1 MEVERVRSQS
11 SLATVNSASGD
22 IFDDHYIGIRREEP
36 EQEISIP
43 SRTSVENKVSYIKL
57 HSEKVH
63 PKEEKAK
70 QVGWWLGR
78 VEEVYEDY
86 FTASLE
92 DLHGRISAAE
102 FSKEEITPSD
112 LNLLAPNV
120 RFSYTV
126 TQMDRRSGREY
137 VSKLSLS
144 GPAIWTKK
152 DFEKAKESYEKL
164 FPEELFE
171 F

>member
-1 MEVERVRSQS
+1 MRSQAKIKTFNNTS
-11 SLATVNSASGD
+11 ETML
-22 IFDDHYIGIRREEP
+22 DDYYVGNGREES
-36 EQEISIP
+36 EISI
-43 SRTSVENKVSYIKL
+43 SSSTSVEKKSPYTFPFP
-57 HSEKVH
+57 KVH
-63 PKEEKAK
+63 PKQEKAK
-70 QVGWWLGR
+70 QVGWWIGR

-86 FTASLE
+86 FTVSLE
-92 DLHGRISAAE
+92 DLKGRLSTAE
-102 FSKEEITPSD
+102 FDKEEITPSD

-137 VSKLSLS
+137 ISRISLN
-144 GPAIWTKK
+144 GPAVWTGK
-152 DFEKAKESYEKL
+152 DTDRAKELYEEF

>member
-1 MEVERVRSQS
+1 MRSQ
-11 SLATVNSASGD
+11 AKIKTFNNTSGTML
-22 IFDDHYIGIRREEP
+22 DDYYVGNGREEP
-36 EQEISIP
+36 EISI
-43 SRTSVENKVSYIKL
+43 SSSTSAEKKYPYIDCIF
-57 HSEKVH
+57 ERVR
-63 PKEEKAK
+63 PKQEKAK
-70 QVGWWLGR
+70 QVGWWMGR

-86 FTASLE
+86 FTVSLE
-92 DLHGRISAAE
+92 DLKGRLSTAD
-102 FSKEEITPSD
+102 SDKEEITPSD

-137 VSKLSLS
+137 ISKISLN
-144 GPAIWTKK
+144 GPAVWTGK
-152 DFEKAKESYEKL
+152 DTDRAKELYEEF

>member
-1 MEVERVRSQS
+1 MEVMRVRSQS
-11 SLATVNSASGD
+11 RIATVNSASRV
-22 IFDDHYIGIRREEP
+22 IFDDHYVGMEREEP
-36 EQEISIP
+36 EMETPIP
-43 SRTSVENKVSYIKL
+43 SRTSAEEKTRYIKL
-57 HSEKVH
+57 PIEKVR

-92 DLHGRISAAE
+92 DLHGRISVAE

-137 VSKLSLS
+137 VSKISLS

-152 DFEKAKESYEKL
+152 DSGKAKESYEKL